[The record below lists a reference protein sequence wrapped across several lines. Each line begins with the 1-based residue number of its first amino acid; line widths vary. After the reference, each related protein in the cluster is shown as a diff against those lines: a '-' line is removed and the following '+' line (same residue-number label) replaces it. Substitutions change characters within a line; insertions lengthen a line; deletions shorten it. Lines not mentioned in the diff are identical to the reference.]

1 MPEFH
6 LRRKKKVKENRRHTL
21 QDSSEQGQQ
30 LQRALEMYQ
39 EHNEI
44 ILGPNEIVS
53 NAYSKCLANII

>member
-6 LRRKKKVKENRRHTL
+6 LRRKKKEKKRRHTL
-21 QDSSEQGQQ
+21 HDSSDQRQQ
-30 LQRALEMYQ
+30 LQRALEMYE

-53 NAYSKCLANII
+53 G